1 MMRSLKPSSLA
12 FVLVTA
18 VAITAVSALAFL
30 STGGD
35 KAEAGP
41 TQTIQVSNTKFCT
54 PGQNPCPDSPLDT
67 TVAADVG
74 NTISF
79 QLLGG
84 THTASQCT
92 DGTFTACP
100 GNLFD
105 FGGGAGDWLIP
116 GNVDNSN
123 VYFRCNFHP
132 TTMQGLIVV
141 GSPASP
147 TASETAAPTASP
159 SPSPTASETAPP
171 SETATPTASPLPTST
186 TTPTSTL
193 TPAPTLSGRSDVNC
207 DGETDGQDVLALL
220 QHAAET
226 APAAAPLGEDVC
238 APIGSG
244 EGDGLK
250 GDLNCDGIVD
260 ARDALVALYGWA
272 GISVPG
278 LPLGCSGP

>member
-1 MMRSLKPSSLA
+1 
-12 FVLVTA
+12 
-18 VAITAVSALAFL
+18 
-30 STGGD
+30 
-35 KAEAGP
+35 
-41 TQTIQVSNTKFCT
+41 
-54 PGQNPCPDSPLDT
+54 
-67 TVAADVG
+67 
-74 NTISF
+74 
-79 QLLGG
+79 
-84 THTASQCT
+84 
-92 DGTFTACP
+92 
-100 GNLFD
+100 
-105 FGGGAGDWLIP
+105 
-116 GNVDNSN
+116 
-123 VYFRCNFHP
+123 
-132 TTMQGLIVV
+132 MQGLIVV

-147 TASETAAPTASP
+147 TAS
-159 SPSPTASETAPP
+159 
-171 SETATPTASPLPTST
+171 PLPTST
-186 TTPTSTL
+186 SAPTL